1 MKVKIEDTGFMCPV
15 TGKRTAIT
23 AGFSFVYLRRLRD
36 HGNCYFVCL
45 VKVMR
50 IFLFLLPFICAVY
63 VQPTGERIRLEQLPH
78 IWETAMAGAPEAEA
92 GTGEAMDV
100 HISLTTPVLSFSFSV
115 KIADKLLAAGA
126 IVGGV
131 TLAVLVSQQPERVAD
146 AVQSVLQAPG
156 LAVQSIMPGSI
167 LVTLKCNKIKSFL
180 LFIERFET
188 GIVKKQLVE
197 QFKKLGSK
205 GEIEVTLVNSREWYQ
220 EIDQIR

>member
-1 MKVKIEDTGFMCPV
+1 M
-15 TGKRTAIT
+15 
-23 AGFSFVYLRRLRD
+23 
-36 HGNCYFVCL
+36 
-45 VKVMR
+45 
-50 IFLFLLPFICAVY
+50 
-63 VQPTGERIRLEQLPH
+63 EQLPH
-78 IWETAMAGAPEAEA
+78 IWETAMAGAPEAEE
-92 GTGEAMDV
+92 GTEVAMDV
-100 HISLTTPVLSFSFSV
+100 HMSLTTPVFSFSV

-146 AVQSVLQAPG
+146 AVRSVLQAPG

-167 LVTLKCNKIKSFL
+167 LVSLICNKAKSFL

-188 GIVKKQLVE
+188 GIVKQQLEE
-197 QFKKLGSK
+197 QFKKLGLE